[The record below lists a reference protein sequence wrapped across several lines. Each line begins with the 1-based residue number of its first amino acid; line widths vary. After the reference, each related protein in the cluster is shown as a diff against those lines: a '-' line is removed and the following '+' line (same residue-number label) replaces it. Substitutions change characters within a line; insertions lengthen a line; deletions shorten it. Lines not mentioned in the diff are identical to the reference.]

1 MTQKD
6 RKTTVILGTGLIVLG
21 IVMAFGLWG
30 LLPVLGLSA
39 AGVYLYTE
47 RRRTGRIGAAVQSG
61 LWLIGL
67 AVLFLVQFV
76 MPGIIILA
84 GLSLLARGRE
94 TELDAWLVRL
104 LAKLGVQVPGIQLA
118 RVTSTTPV
126 TSVQSVPTI
135 AAQPPAQPPVPP
147 PSATPTTPPTVP
159 PDERATTGETIR
171 L

>member
-1 MTQKD
+1 MQMD
-6 RKTTVILGTGLIVLG
+6 RKTTVIIGTSLIVLG
-21 IVMAFGLWG
+21 MVMAFGLWG

-39 AGVYLYTE
+39 AGAYLYTE
-47 RRRTGRIGAAVQSG
+47 RRRVGRIGAAVQSG

-67 AVLFLVQFV
+67 AVLFLIEFV

-94 TELDAWLVRL
+94 AELDAQLVRL
-104 LAKLGVQVPGIQLA
+104 LAKLGVQVPGIQMA
-118 RVTSTTPV
+118 SAAPV
-126 TSVQSVPTI
+126 APVQSVPTL
-135 AAQPPAQPPVPP
+135 AAQPPAQPPVPTP
-147 PSATPTTPPTVP
+147 PAPPVAPAPPPTVQ

>member
-1 MTQKD
+1 MQTN
-6 RKTTVILGTGLIVLG
+6 RKTTVIIGMSLIVLG

-30 LLPVLGLSA
+30 LLPVLVLSV

-47 RRRTGRIGAAVQSG
+47 RRRVGRIGAAVQSG

-67 AVLFLVQFV
+67 AVLFLIEFV

-94 TELDAWLVRL
+94 TELDAQLVRL
-104 LAKLGVQVPGIQLA
+104 LAKLGVQVPGTQLA
-118 RVTSTTPV
+118 HTTP
-126 TSVQSVPTI
+126 TAPVQSVPTI
-135 AAQPPAQPPVPP
+135 AAQPPVPTPP
-147 PSATPTTPPTVP
+147 ATPVAPAPQPTVQ

>member
-1 MTQKD
+1 MQTN
-6 RKTTVILGTGLIVLG
+6 RKTTVIIGMSLIVLG

-30 LLPVLGLSA
+30 LLPVLVLSV

-47 RRRTGRIGAAVQSG
+47 RRRVGRIGAAVQSG

-67 AVLFLVQFV
+67 AVLFLIEFV

-94 TELDAWLVRL
+94 TELDAQLVRL
-104 LAKLGVQVPGIQLA
+104 LAKLGVQVPGTQLA
-118 RVTSTTPV
+118 HTTP
-126 TSVQSVPTI
+126 TAPVQSVPTI
-135 AAQPPAQPPVPP
+135 AAQPPVPTPP
-147 PSATPTTPPTVP
+147 ATPVAPAPRPTVQ

>member
-1 MTQKD
+1 M
-6 RKTTVILGTGLIVLG
+6 
-21 IVMAFGLWG
+21 WG

-39 AGVYLYTE
+39 AGAYLYTE
-47 RRRTGRIGAAVQSG
+47 RRRAGRIGAAVQSG

-67 AVLFLVQFV
+67 AVLFLIEFV
-76 MPGIIILA
+76 TPGIIILA

-94 TELDAWLVRL
+94 AELDARLVRL

-118 RVTSTTPV
+118 RATSTAPV
-126 TSVQSVPTI
+126 APVQSVPTI
-135 AAQPPAQPPVPP
+135 AAQSPAQPPVPTP
-147 PSATPTTPPTVP
+147 PATPATPATPPTVQ